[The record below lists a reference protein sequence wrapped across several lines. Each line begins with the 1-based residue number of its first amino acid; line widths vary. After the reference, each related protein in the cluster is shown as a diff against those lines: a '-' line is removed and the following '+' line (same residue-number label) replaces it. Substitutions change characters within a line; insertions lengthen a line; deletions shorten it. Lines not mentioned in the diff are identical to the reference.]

1 MERLDLFPIESP
13 PSNCNGAAMLQVA
26 SPRSAQRP
34 AAPTG
39 ALAFCLGD
47 EPERGLPCGL
57 AVDVVATTV
66 ALPAQMG

>member
-1 MERLDLFPIESP
+1 MPNSRTK
-13 PSNCNGAAMLQVA
+13 A
-26 SPRSAQRP
+26 SAL
-34 AAPTG
+34 TG

-57 AVDVVATTV
+57 AVDVDVDVDVVATTV

>member
-1 MERLDLFPIESP
+1 MHMPNSRTK
-13 PSNCNGAAMLQVA
+13 A
-26 SPRSAQRP
+26 SAL
-34 AAPTG
+34 TG

-57 AVDVVATTV
+57 AVDVDVDVDVDVVATTV

>member
-1 MERLDLFPIESP
+1 MPKSRT
-13 PSNCNGAAMLQVA
+13 QA
-26 SPRSAQRP
+26 S
-34 AAPTG
+34 APTG

-57 AVDVVATTV
+57 AVDVDVDVVATTV